1 VLDANNNVED
11 GIVDVVTVAEPIM
24 TKVVTKNVTLV
35 GQPLVGRISELPL
48 PVAVT
53 ISGTKTK
60 LDELND
66 NLILMTADVEGLDL
80 GSHQVPV
87 KVDVPQEYTFI
98 KTVPDT
104 IEVVVEP

>member
-1 VLDANNNVED
+1 MEEIEPGETTHSKSLVLPDDILVLDANNNVED

-60 LDELND
+60 LD
-66 NLILMTADVEGLDL
+66 
-80 GSHQVPV
+80 
-87 KVDVPQEYTFI
+87 
-98 KTVPDT
+98 
-104 IEVVVEP
+104 